1 MASGNKPV
9 IPAQIG
15 NWTAK
20 EVLGNGT
27 FGMVLSAE
35 RRQVN
40 GEKQY
45 AAIKIIRPDNRDK
58 PQLRQ
63 MFMHEFEVLKRLE
76 TPYIAKVLDSGQD
89 DFNGEVLLWF
99 ATELVKGENLAKE
112 IAQEGIL
119 DKSQWLELAHDLL
132 AAAAVTH
139 EAGVVHLDIKPANL
153 MRFSRRSIL
162 VDFGGASY
170 VAVADPG
177 DEGVYTLGFCAPE
190 QIDNKIDPADYGYE
204 VDIFSI
210 GATLVY
216 AATGLLPWEVLRVGP
231 NGQVLTSQEQ
241 VKQAHYK
248 RLTTTQPRL
257 DGMDKDQ
264 VALVQQMLATSQA
277 MRPTAVELLNQVK
290 SLLPEGSIRKL
301 EDIRAKPTRSVAPRY
316 KAPAEGKGFKQ
327 AAAQAIRDAAQDA
340 GDNISADGLRKASS
354 QALKQAA
361 GQTTAAAIRTARERG
376 WFQKYGTTVLLGL
389 FTAFIGAGFR
399 FNYLEKAKRATPE
412 GLTDRKINAYILTV
426 FTWGFASPFIAFS
439 WWRSSKRAKFVLFL
453 LGQLALIAA
462 IFAGNAFAP
471 AGSRADLDASMLT
484 QTELIGRAVMSLSFL
499 GAFILSLILVG
510 QAPQFETPT
519 EAETLTKPA
528 PAKD

>member
-1 MASGNKPV
+1 
-9 IPAQIG
+9 
-15 NWTAK
+15 
-20 EVLGNGT
+20 
-27 FGMVLSAE
+27 MVLSAE

-45 AAIKIIRPDNRDK
+45 AAIKIIRPDNRDN

-112 IAQEGIL
+112 ISQEGIL
-119 DKSQWLELAHDLL
+119 DKSQWLELAHDIL

-216 AATGLLPWEVLRVGP
+216 AATGLLPWEVLRVGS
-231 NGQVLTSQEQ
+231 NGQPLTSQEQ
-241 VKQAHYK
+241 LKQAHYK

-257 DGMDKDQ
+257 DGMDEDQ
-264 VALVQQMLATSQA
+264 VSIVQQMLATSQA

-316 KAPAEGKGFKQ
+316 KNPAEAKGFKQ
-327 AAAQAIRDAAQDA
+327 AAAHAIKVAAQDV
-340 GDNISADGLRKASS
+340 GDNLANDGIRKASS
-354 QALKQAA
+354 QAIKQVA
-361 GQTTAAAIRTARERG
+361 GQTTAAAVRTVRQRG
-376 WFQKYGTTVLLGL
+376 WLQKYGTSIFLGL
-389 FTAFIGAGFR
+389 FTAFIGAAFR
-399 FNYLEKAKRATPE
+399 FSYLEKVKRATPD
-412 GLTDRKINAYILTV
+412 GLIDRKLNAYILTI

-439 WWRSSKRAKFVLFL
+439 WWRSSKKFKFL
-453 LGQLALIAA
+453 LFFMGQLAVIVA
-462 IFAGNAFAP
+462 IFVGNFFAP
-471 AGSRADLDASMLT
+471 AGSRADLDAALLT
-484 QTELIGRAVMSLSFL
+484 HTELIGRAVMSLSFL
-499 GAFILSLILVG
+499 GLLIFGVILVS
-510 QAPQFETPT
+510 QAPQFKFEQET
-519 EAETLTKPA
+519 ESESKPLA
-528 PAKD
+528 MPVDGDL